1 MSKLSEDQAKLFEEP
16 YFAVAATIRE
26 DGSPQQTVVWVDYDG
41 ENVVFNTAEG
51 RAKPRY
57 IRQNPVVG
65 VHVMDPADPFKWV
78 SVSGPAE
85 MTTEGAD
92 EHIDKMAKKY
102 MCVDSYPYRA
112 EGEER
117 VIVRVR
123 PERIASSG
131 FDGG

>member
-1 MSKLSEDQAKLFEEP
+1 MSKRGSGQALRGAVLRGRRDDQGGR
-16 YFAVAATIRE
+16 VAAADRRLGRLRRRE
-26 DGSPQQTVVWVDYDG
+26 RRLQHA
-41 ENVVFNTAEG
+41 AEG

-57 IRQNPVVG
+57 IRQNPIVG

-78 SVSGPAE
+78 SVSGHAE
-85 MTTEGAD
+85 MTAEGAD

-102 MCVDSYPYRA
+102 MGVDTYPYRA

-117 VIVRVR
+117 LIVRVR